1 MFSNW
6 HTPTLF
12 YSLRVYH
19 WKEFLK
25 ANFNVKETFSQLKTY
40 TFTIL
45 TGSFISYNGT
55 ANFAGKNK
63 ACWYAF
69 LVLFCFDFFNG
80 LQIVLS

>member
-45 TGSFISYNGT
+45 TGSFISLT
-55 ANFAGKNK
+55 MA
-63 ACWYAF
+63 
-69 LVLFCFDFFNG
+69 
-80 LQIVLS
+80 LQISTAKIKPADMLF